1 VSQSVRAWVV
11 CLTAGLFFFYE
22 YIQMNMFNVISAP
35 FMTSF
40 HLSAQFMGFIDS
52 FYFAANV
59 IFLFVAGYLLDHFSI
74 RRVILTAMMFCVV
87 GTFCIS
93 VSYYA
98 SLAMIFRFLTG
109 IGSAFCF
116 LSCIRLSTHWF
127 PEKQIGLVI
136 GVILTEAMLGGII
149 SQGPLTLLVGKL
161 GWRSALMLDA
171 LLGLVLWCVLFGVVR
186 DRPNDVC
193 VTELDKTHSVM
204 SYWHG
209 FRQAFLRSYNWLA
222 ALYTG
227 LINLPMALLG
237 GLWGITYLVARFHVS
252 SIQASWATTCLFVG
266 MMLGS
271 PVVGWLSDRAK
282 SRARLMAVGSWLM
295 LAVLL
300 LFLKVAAWSYLALI
314 VIFFAI
320 GFLSGFQVISYPLVA
335 QASPVAVVA
344 MSVSAVNITVQ
355 GVAGL
360 SRPVSGWLMDKHHAA
375 HAAGSIFTASDYYW
389 VMWGLP
395 VVVVLSMLMVVGL
408 HRQHKVNKHCP
419 SVNQAR

>member
-1 VSQSVRAWVV
+1 MSQSVRSWVV

-40 HLSAQFMGFIDS
+40 HLSAQLMGFVDS
-52 FYFAANV
+52 FYFSANV
-59 IFLFVAGYLLDHFSI
+59 IFLFIAGYLLDHFSI
-74 RRVILTAMMFCVV
+74 RRVILTAMMCCVV
-87 GTFCIS
+87 GTFLIS
-93 VSYYA
+93 VSCYA
-98 SLAMIFRFLTG
+98 SLAMVFRFLTG

-116 LSCIRLSTHWF
+116 LSCIRLATHWF
-127 PEKQIGLVI
+127 PEKKIGLVI
-136 GVILTEAMLGGII
+136 GVILTEAMLGGIV
-149 SQGPLTLLVGKL
+149 SQGPLTILVGHF
-161 GWRSALMLDA
+161 GWRSALMMDA
-171 LLGLVLWCVLFGVVR
+171 FLGLLLWCVLFAVVR
-186 DRPNDVC
+186 DRPDDAC
-193 VTELDKTHSVM
+193 VSEQDKTHSVM

-271 PVVGWLSDRAK
+271 PVAGWLSDRVR
-282 SRARLMAVGSWLM
+282 SQSRLMSMGSWLM
-295 LAVLL
+295 VAVLL
-300 LFLKVAAWSYLALI
+300 VFLKVPMWSYAALI
-314 VIFFAI
+314 LLFFVI

-335 QASPVAVVA
+335 QASPIAVVA

-375 HAAGSIFTASDYYW
+375 RHAGLLFSASDYAW
-389 VMWGLP
+389 VMWSLP

-408 HRQHKVNKHCP
+408 HRQQKQNKHCP
-419 SVNQAR
+419 NTNQA